1 MVVGDQQRSP
11 TTALDRIE
19 RHAMQYDMYTLDRET
34 P

>member
-11 TTALDRIE
+11 PTPLVGIE
-19 RHAMQYDMYTLDRET
+19 RHALPYDMYTLDRET